1 MTPSH
6 PNRST
11 AQNEQ
16 VLQLDFR
23 SIYYSIR
30 ERVWL
35 VALCFVVAGA
45 AAFAYLQRTPK
56 IFESQVVLQVEQEE
70 QKIINI
76 EQVQSENL
84 QTLELMKT
92 IEQTLQNRALL
103 ER

>member
-30 ERVWL
+30 ERAWL

-45 AAFAYLQRTPK
+45 AAFAYLKRTPK

-70 QKIINI
+70 QKILNI
-76 EQVQSENL
+76 EQVLSLIHISEP
-84 QTLELMKT
+84 T
-92 IEQTLQNRALL
+92 RLL
-103 ER
+103 SISYAVFCLKKK